1 MSNQCSIWTQDRLLR
16 ALVQNPA
23 KVHKVILGEKK
34 LVWSALQQNRKIFFT
49 ENETWNPMTISNA

>member
-16 ALVQNPA
+16 ALVHNPA

-34 LVWSALQQNRKIFFT
+34 ISVKCITTKSQNIFHG
-49 ENETWNPMTISNA
+49 EWNLKPYDHI